1 VKRERQRLNK
11 ENRVTKHATG
21 SFDVKVNPQPAY
33 DTTPGSPLVRFS
45 LDKTFSGD
53 LTATSIGE
61 MLAAGTAGPGS
72 GVYVAIERVTGTLAG
87 RSGTFVLHHTG
98 IMNRGVSSLSVR
110 VAPDSATDQ
119 LVGLT
124 GTMEIII
131 ADGKHSYDFD
141 YDLSDPA

>member
-1 VKRERQRLNK
+1 MTNK
-11 ENRVTKHATG
+11 ATG
-21 SFDVKVNPQPAY
+21 AFDVKVNPQPAY

-61 MLAAGTAGPGS
+61 MLAAGTAGNGS
-72 GVYVAIERVTGTLAG
+72 GVYVAVERVTGTLGG
-87 RSGTFVLHHTG
+87 RSGSFVLHHTG
-98 IMNRGVSSLSVR
+98 IMNRGVPSLLVR

-124 GTMEIII
+124 GTMDIII
-131 ADGKHSYDFD
+131 TDGKHSYEFSYMLPDVE
-141 YDLSDPA
+141 

>member
-1 VKRERQRLNK
+1 MTN
-11 ENRVTKHATG
+11 HATG
-21 SFDVKVNPQPAY
+21 AFEVKVNPLPAY
-33 DTTPGSPLVRFS
+33 DTKAGSPLVRFA
-45 LDKTFSGD
+45 LDKHFSGD

-72 GVYVAIERVTGTLAG
+72 GVYVAVEHVTGTLGGRAG
-87 RSGTFVLHHTG
+87 SFVLHHTG

-119 LVGLT
+119 LAGLT

-131 ADGKHSYDFD
+131 ADGKHSYDFSYTLPD
-141 YDLSDPA
+141 QA